1 MTKKHRVSIIVM
13 LSVIMLSV
21 FVGQR
26 AVAQNRNR
34 KTVKTVKYVKKP
46 VRIRPSGK
54 PYTGYHKQP
63 AGKPVDLGLGV
74 LWADRNVGSAS
85 PSDDGGVFL
94 WGSVTGMLGKMAE
107 AEKKPDIPEIFNST
121 YDTAHMCWGGDWRMP
136 SRDDFIELFTK
147 CKVTLVKD
155 ADGWESI
162 LKFTGPNGNSILLP
176 MTGEVRNS
184 YDSEPYRYKWPDG
197 NYWIGETNR
206 DGIEWSDR
214 KFYNIDTNFSP
225 SLAKINQP
233 FCAHIDLLITY
244 NRSTGKVDPASF
256 SIYSLSDYS
265 SIAQFKC
272 AMAVRPVMDRNGLP
286 TGNTADTADTD
297 NPTDTSKEAAPA
309 HKNAS
314 PHPAGKANKGN
325 GTSRQSTG
333 PGKPRNSNRGGAPAN
348 SKAPNS
354 GGGKGDAGKGA
365 KQTGGTTPPTAADI
379 NQADGTQND
388 TPPMPTPNPTPNPF
402 PLTHNEPVA
411 VERAVDLGL
420 SVYWSDRNVGA
431 GSTTDPGQYF
441 FWGDKE
447 PKELEKQKVS
457 VKDIPLCVGNI
468 NGTENDIAT
477 QKWGDRWR
485 MPTKEEIEELI
496 ANCTFRLDCV
506 DGQRGIKVTGK
517 TKKSIF
523 IPFGGGYDP
532 YQGRMLLDNCAV
544 IWSGTECPAES
555 GSEIPINAY
564 GGVFLLPGGSNLMNI
579 PKCLLANVR
588 PVTKTLLVNHRDPHP
603 CHNP

>member
-1 MTKKHRVSIIVM
+1 MTKSHRVGIIVM
-13 LSVIMLSV
+13 LSLIMLSV
-21 FVGQR
+21 TVGQR
-26 AVAQNRNR
+26 AMAQNRR
-34 KTVKTVKYVKKP
+34 RPTVKYVKKP

-107 AEKKPDIPEIFNST
+107 AERKPDIPEIYNST
-121 YDTAHMCWGGDWRMP
+121 FDTAHMCWGGDWRMP
-136 SRDDFIELFTK
+136 SMDDFIELFTK

-176 MTGEVRNS
+176 MTGEVGNS
-184 YDSEPYRYKWPDG
+184 YDSEPYRHKWPDG

-206 DGIEWSDR
+206 DGIGWSNR
-214 KFYNIDTNFSP
+214 KFYKIDTNFSP
-225 SLAKINQP
+225 SLDQIAQP
-233 FCAHIDLLITY
+233 FCAHISLQITY
-244 NRSTGKVDPASF
+244 NPSTGKVEPASF

-265 SIAQFKC
+265 SSPQFKC

-286 TGNTADTADTD
+286 TSNTASTD
-297 NPTDTSKEAAPA
+297 NPDEPSATDKEVAPA
-309 HKNAS
+309 HKNAT
-314 PHPAGKANKGN
+314 PHSAGK
-325 GTSRQSTG
+325 
-333 PGKPRNSNRGGAPAN
+333 GKSSNP
-348 SKAPNS
+348 

-365 KQTGGTTPPTAADI
+365 KQTGSTTPPPTADS
-379 NQADGTQND
+379 NQPNGKQTQND
-388 TPPMPTPNPTPNPF
+388 NPPMPTPNPNPNPNPF

-420 SVYWSDRNVGA
+420 SVYWSDRNVGS
-431 GSTTDPGQYF
+431 GSTTDPGKYF

-457 VKDIPLCVGNI
+457 VKDIPINVGNI
-468 NGTENDIAT
+468 NGTESDIAT
-477 QKWGDRWR
+477 QNWGDRWR

-496 ANCTFRLDCV
+496 ANCTFKLDIV
-506 DGQRGIKVTGK
+506 NGQRGIKVTGK

-532 YQGRMLLDNCAV
+532 YQGKMLLDNCG
-544 IWSGTECPAES
+544 ILWSANECPAES
-555 GSEIPINAY
+555 DSELPIKAY
-564 GGVFLLPGGSNLMNI
+564 GGVFLLSGGSDLMNV